1 MDHEETL
8 TENALPGEVTIPEK
22 WAGRFFAV
30 WAGQAVSLVGSSLVQ
45 FALVWWM
52 TRTTGSA
59 TILATATLIAMLPQI
74 VLGPFVGTL
83 IDRWNRKAV
92 MIVADS
98 LIALATLVLIF
109 LFATGRESV
118 WAVYAILFIR
128 AAGGAFHYPAMQ
140 ATTSLMVPKAHLARI
155 AGLNQS
161 LNGVINVISP
171 PVGALLISVWP
182 MQGVLAVDVVT
193 AIIAVSILAAVA
205 IPQPPRQL
213 AEANG
218 TAKKTSYW
226 QDLRAGWRYMLSWPG
241 LLAVAILAMFLNFLL
256 TPAGTFIPL
265 MVTKVFNKGA
275 LELGW
280 VDAAFGVGIIVG
292 GLVLSAWG
300 GFKKRI
306 STTMMGIIGLGVG
319 ILIFGV
325 LPANLF
331 YLALAGS
338 FIFGAMNVMANG
350 PLNAIF
356 QAAVDP
362 DMQGR
367 VLSLVMAGAMAM
379 SPLSL
384 LIAGPISDW
393 LGVRTWYIIGGGVSI
408 LVAVA
413 AFFIPSVMN
422 IERNQNKSREIR
434 NEITS
439 NEKDEI

>member
-8 TENALPGEVTIPEK
+8 AENALPGEVTIPEK

-98 LIALATLVLIF
+98 LIALSTLVLIF
-109 LFATGRESV
+109 LFAVGRESV
-118 WAVYAILFIR
+118 WAVYTILFIR

-140 ATTSLMVPKAHLARI
+140 ASTSLMVPKAQLARI
-155 AGLNQS
+155 AGLNQT
-161 LNGVINVISP
+161 LWGIVNIISP
-171 PVGALLISVWP
+171 PLGALLISLWP
-182 MQGVLAVDVVT
+182 MPGVLATDVVT
-193 AIIAVSILAAVA
+193 AVIAVSILAAVA

-226 QDLRAGWRYMLSWPG
+226 QDLRAGWKYLLSWPG
-241 LLAVAILAMFLNFLL
+241 LLAVAIFAMFINFLL
-256 TPAGTFIPL
+256 TPSGSLIPL

-275 LELGW
+275 LELAW

-306 STTMMGIIGLGVG
+306 LTSMMGVIGIGMG
-319 ILIFGV
+319 ILIFGL
-325 LPANLF
+325 LPARLF
-331 YLALAGS
+331 YFALAGT
-338 FIFGAMNVMANG
+338 FLFGAMNVMANG

-367 VLSLVMAGAMAM
+367 VLSLVGAGATAM

-384 LIAGPISDW
+384 LIAGPVSDW
-393 LGVRTWYIIGGGVSI
+393 LGVRTWYVVGGGASI
-408 LVAVA
+408 AIALA
-413 AFFIPSVMN
+413 ALFIPAVMN
-422 IERNQNKSREIR
+422 IESNRSKVKKSGME
-434 NEITS
+434 
-439 NEKDEI
+439 